1 MQDEAAARAAAVA
14 DGLVEPLTVEIEQQ
28 VEPTERQM
36 DYALELEAMIPEG
49 ACKDDLSA
57 IISFSIY
64 FIVSHMYLSILD
76 IVK

>member
-1 MQDEAAARAAAVA
+1 MA

-57 IISFSIY
+57 IISFSI
-64 FIVSHMYLSILD
+64 S
-76 IVK
+76 